1 MRAASLCSGYGGL
14 DMAAAAVFDLE
25 LAWYAEVDPDAS
37 KVLAHHY
44 PRVPNHG
51 DITAIDWTQ
60 VEPVDLLTA
69 GYPCQ
74 PMSFAG
80 RRAGLSDERWLWDDG
95 VFPAIRDLR
104 PGIVLL
110 ENVPGHLSVGFGR
123 VLGDLAAV
131 GYDASW
137 MCVRASDVGAPHRRE
152 RVFIVAQDAD
162 RAASSQWRFA
172 APGQAQGGRARADA
186 GGRGGASA
194 AGGVSLLPTPTT
206 ANSHGNHVNNRGN
219 LLLPGA
225 VALLPTPTVVDARG
239 GRNATSGRTDPDS
252 QHHSG
257 WTLSDVAHADRWGE
271 YATAIARWEYVTGR
285 PAPEPTEPT
294 AKGGRR
300 LAPPFVEWLMGL
312 PEGWVTEVP
321 RLWRDEDGTESIV
334 PALTRNA
341 MLRILGN
348 GVVPQ
353 QGAYA
358 ISSLLGHVFAEVA
371 A

>member
-1 MRAASLCSGYGGL
+1 MSRPLKAASLCSGYGGL
-14 DMAAAAVFDLE
+14 DMAAAAVFDVD
-25 LAWYAEVDPDAS
+25 LAWYAEVDPDAA
-37 KVLAHHY
+37 KVLA
-44 PRVPNHG
+44 PGVPNHG

-123 VLGDLAAV
+123 VLGDLAAI

-152 RVFIVAQDAD
+152 RVFVVATDATDQRHERGWSARRGRFGSAD
-162 RAASSQWRFA
+162 R
-172 APGQAQGGRARADA
+172 GHV
-186 GGRGGASA
+186 A
-194 AGGVSLLPTPTT
+194 AGG
-206 ANSHGNHVNNRGN
+206 
-219 LLLPGA
+219 

-239 GRNATSGRTDPDS
+239 GRNATAGRTDPDS

-271 YATAIARWEYVTGR
+271 YAGVIARWEHVTGR

-312 PEGWVTEVP
+312 PEGWVTQVP
-321 RLWRDEDGTESIV
+321 RMWRDEDGTESIV

-341 MLRILGN
+341 QLKALGN

-353 QGAYA
+353 QGAHA
-358 ISSLLGHVFAEVA
+358 LTQLLAHLEVGA
-371 A
+371 AA